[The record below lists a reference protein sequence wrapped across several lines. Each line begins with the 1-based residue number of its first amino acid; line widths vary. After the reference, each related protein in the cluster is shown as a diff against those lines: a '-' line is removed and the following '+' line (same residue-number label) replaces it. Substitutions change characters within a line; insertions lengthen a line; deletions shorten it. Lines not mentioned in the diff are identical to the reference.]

1 MYQEAA
7 GCGSAGDRIGGT
19 GGRCGGPGRRRR
31 RHLTFQLGNLAGE
44 LLISR
49 RQCERPPQVDE
60 RVRLAAGPQA
70 DLAEAAPRR
79 QVFRRGMEHG
89 SQLTA
94 RGVQIAQ
101 REQRA
106 TEGHAR
112 GMVFGVMSESGP
124 ADADG
129 VLMAAGAPV
138 FLGELREGKRRR
150 VPLDP
155 ASQFLQPRWISHPWE
170 CTSQP
175 EGAG

>member
-1 MYQEAA
+1 MCQEPA
-7 GCGSAGDRIGGT
+7 GSGSGGNRIGGA
-19 GGRCGGPGRRRR
+19 GGRRGSPGRRRR
-31 RHLTFQLGNLAGE
+31 RYLTFQLGNLPGE

-49 RQCERPPQVDE
+49 RQCERSPQVDE

-70 DLAEAAPRR
+70 DLTEAAPRR
-79 QVFRRGMEHG
+79 QVFRRDVEHG
-89 SQLTA
+89 SQLAA

-106 TEGHAR
+106 TEGHTR
-112 GMVFGVMSESGP
+112 GMVFGVVSESCP
-124 ADADG
+124 ANADG

-155 ASQFLQPRWISHPWE
+155 ASQLLQPRWIGHPWE

-175 EGAG
+175 GGGG